1 MKLKAHDDAVFR
13 GVLQHR
19 DWVRVVFIH
28 AAFCH
33 VWESTM
39 DELAEFYLPDEI
51 NGLLKARAFY
61 DWDDSI
67 FEDDLEDE
75 EEA

>member
-13 GVLQHR
+13 DVLQHR

-28 AAFCH
+28 AAFCD
-33 VWESTM
+33 VWESTIN
-39 DELAEFYLPDEI
+39 ELEEFYLSDEI
-51 NGLLKARAFY
+51 DGLLKARAVS
-61 DWDDSI
+61 DWSDII
-67 FEDDLEDE
+67 FDDDLEDE